1 MIKFSP
7 DKSTKIFFLRVALLP
22 LSLRIIWFAGRESV
36 CERERER
43 ERE

>member
-1 MIKFSP
+1 MIKFSS
-7 DKSTKIFFLRVALLP
+7 DKSTKILILRVALLP